1 MAFGIS
7 RSELENWKQQVA
19 AGEIAFITHYW
30 LDSRFPGC
38 KTVTKAGC
46 SDIEKLATWGEQY
59 GLRREWIHAREKYPH
74 FDLLG
79 DRQIAIL
86 KAEQQLG
93 QLLKLQ
99 NGSRHME

>member
-7 RSELENWKQQVA
+7 RAELENWKQAVA
-19 AGEIAFITHYW
+19 AGDIAFITHYW
-30 LDSRFPGC
+30 IDSRFPGC
-38 KTVTKAGC
+38 TTVTKAGC
-46 SDIEKLATWGEQY
+46 SDIEKLAAWGRQY
-59 GLRREWIHAREKYPH
+59 GLKREWIHARENYPH

-79 DRQIAIL
+79 DRQAAIL
-86 KAEQQLG
+86 QAEQQLD